1 MKTDR
6 RKALGLFS
14 GFVLSAAC
22 SGADKGLDN
31 DTFIV
36 DDEDTGD
43 DPQEP
48 SSSPTSEP
56 TTEPTS
62 EPSGEPEPELVL
74 ADEGPE
80 LPDRFPRSLLD
91 GDSTPSEFTLSVL
104 SGTLP
109 SDVSGYLY
117 VAYPTPYD
125 DDSAV
130 VLGEGMILRLDLA
143 SHSLKTNIL
152 KPPCYYVDQ
161 ATQGEDYSFY
171 NAGLARVSFT
181 LGARSLLNTAFL
193 PMENRL
199 LVTSDASRPWSIDA
213 EDLTLNSPIGRL
225 EEWYNGLP
233 DVLTTFV
240 DWPLPLTMSTAH
252 PAYDSSTGEL
262 FTVNWGVN
270 VGSVF
275 DVGGLGFIHLL
286 VWDGG
291 EMRRFRLKTDWL
303 HLDNV
308 RIIQSVHQI
317 AVTSDHVI
325 IMDTA
330 FVSEMEDLIGGAGM
344 KKQKSE
350 SILWVVPR
358 SELVGD
364 DTTVQAK
371 KLTIPREAAHFLADY
386 DSSQGR
392 ITLHLGHQCAND
404 SSEFLAEGDLLYNGS
419 TCDPELHGM
428 ICATT
433 DTGVLGKYIIDADS
447 MTILES
453 QLIQDERLMGGP
465 SLYTFDGHHAPEEF
479 DTIWWLSFGIS
490 PELRAQKTEAAYADY
505 PYRHIPLSDL
515 PTENVPPILCRVDV
529 KTMSI
534 EEDYS
539 FPNGRFV
546 SSPTFVPKTSGE
558 DGEGYIYCI
567 VVSDDDQTEGS
578 SGDEIWIFDAQ
589 NLSQGPLCRLG
600 HPSLNLPMTLHSL
613 YLESLPSGDSYS
625 VSIYDDYNTQIAN
638 LDSEI
643 ITVFEN
649 EVFTRFV

>member
-14 GFVLSAAC
+14 GFILSTAC
-22 SGADKGLDN
+22 TGADKDMGN

-36 DDEDTGD
+36 DDEDTGEN
-43 DPQEP
+43 PQEP

-56 TTEPTS
+56 GSDPTS
-62 EPSGEPEPELVL
+62 EPSTDPDPELVL

-80 LPDRFPRSLLD
+80 LSDRFPRSLLE
-91 GDSTPSEFTLSVL
+91 GDSTPAEYTLSVL

-109 SDVSGYLY
+109 SDVDGYLY

-130 VLGEGMILRLDLA
+130 VLGEGMLMRLDLS
-143 SHSLKTNIL
+143 SHTLKTNFL
-152 KPPCYYVDQ
+152 KPPCYYVDK
-161 ATQGEDYSFY
+161 ATQNEDYSFY

-199 LVTSDASRPWSIDA
+199 VVTSDAARPWSIDP
-213 EDLTLNSPIGRL
+213 EELTLKSPIGRL
-225 EEWYNGLP
+225 DEWYNALP
-233 DVLTTFV
+233 SVLTTFV
-240 DWPLPLTMSTAH
+240 DWPMPLTMTTAH
-252 PAYDSSTGEL
+252 PAYDTSTGEM
-262 FTVNWGVN
+262 FTVNWGV
-270 VGSVF
+270 
-275 DVGGLGFIHLL
+275 DVAGLGFIHIL

-291 EMRRFRLKTDWL
+291 NMRRFRLKNDWWV
-303 HLDNV
+303 NV
-308 RIIQSVHQI
+308 RITQSVHQI

-330 FVSEMEDLIGGAGM
+330 FVSELEDLLGGTGM
-344 KKQKSE
+344 QTQKSE
-350 SILWVVPR
+350 SILWIVPR

-364 DTTVQAK
+364 DLAVQAK
-371 KLTIPREAAHFLADY
+371 RVSIPREAAHFLADY

-404 SSEFLAEGDLLYNGS
+404 SSEFLGEGDLLYDGT

-433 DTGVLGKYIIDADS
+433 DTGVLGRYIIDTNS
-447 MTILES
+447 MTVIGTKL
-453 QLIQDERLMGGP
+453 LQDERLMGGP
-465 SLYTFDGHHAPEEF
+465 SLYTFDGNHAPEAF

-490 PELRAQKTEAAYADY
+490 PELRAQKTEAAYANY
-505 PYRHIPLSDL
+505 PYRNTPLSDL
-515 PTENVPPILCRVDV
+515 PTENVPPIICRVDV
-529 KTMSI
+529 QNMSI
-534 EEDYS
+534 EDDYS

-546 SSPTFVPKTSGE
+546 STPTFIPKQNGG
-558 DGEGYIYCI
+558 DNEGYLYCI
-567 VVSDDDQTEGS
+567 VISDDDQTEGS

-589 NLSQGPLCRLG
+589 NLAQGPLCRLG
-600 HPSLNLPMTLHSL
+600 HPSLNLPMTLHST
-613 YLESLPSGDSYS
+613 YLESLPTGDTYS

-638 LDSEI
+638 LDPEI
-643 ITVFEN
+643 IAVFEN

>member
-14 GFVLSAAC
+14 GLILSTAC
-22 SGADKGLDN
+22 SGAGKGLDN
-31 DTFIV
+31 DTFVV
-36 DDEDTGD
+36 DDTGEE
-43 DPQEP
+43 PQEP
-48 SSSPTSEP
+48 SSSPTTEP
-56 TTEPTS
+56 TSDPTS
-62 EPSGEPEPELVL
+62 EPSIEPEPELVL

-80 LPDRFPRSLLD
+80 LPDRFPRSLLE
-91 GDSTPSEFTLSVL
+91 GDSNPAEFNLSVL

-109 SDVSGYLY
+109 ADVDGYLY

-130 VLGEGMILRLDLA
+130 VLGEGMIMRLALS
-143 SHSLKTNIL
+143 SHTLKTNLL

-161 ATQGEDYSFY
+161 ATQGEDYEFY

-193 PMENRL
+193 PMGNRL
-199 LVTSDASRPWSIDA
+199 LVTSDAARPWSIDP
-213 EDLTLNSPIGRL
+213 EELTLNSPIGRL

-240 DWPLPLTMSTAH
+240 DWPMPLTMSTAH
-252 PAYDSSTGEL
+252 PGYDPSSGEL

-286 VWDGG
+286 TWDGG
-291 EMRRFRLKTDWL
+291 DVRRFRLKTDWL

-308 RIIQSVHQI
+308 RITQSVHQI
-317 AVTSDHVI
+317 AVTSHHVI

-330 FVSEMEDLIGGAGM
+330 FVSELQDLLGGSGM
-344 KKQKSE
+344 QEQKSE
-350 SILWVVPR
+350 TVLWIVPR
-358 SELVGD
+358 AEMVGQ
-364 DTTVQAK
+364 DTTIQARK
-371 KLTIPREAAHFLADY
+371 VVIPREAAHFLADY

-404 SSEFLAEGDLLYNGS
+404 SSEFLAEGDLLYDGT

-433 DTGVLGKYIIDADS
+433 DTGVLGRYIIDTDT
-447 MTILES
+447 MNVVGS
-453 QLIQDERLMGGP
+453 QLLQDEKLMGGP
-465 SLYTFDGHHAPEEF
+465 SLYTFDGHHTPDELE
-479 DTIWWLSFGIS
+479 TIWWLSFGIS
-490 PELRAQKTEAAYADY
+490 PELRAQKTEAAYADH
-505 PYRHIPLSDL
+505 PYRHTPLSDL
-515 PTENVPPILCRVDV
+515 PTENVPPILCRVDAINM
-529 KTMSI
+529 TI
-534 EEDYS
+534 DDDYS

-546 SSPTFVPKTSGE
+546 SSPTFVPKTNGVAN
-558 DGEGYIYCI
+558 EGYIYCV

-578 SGDEIWIFDAQ
+578 SGDEIWVFDAQ
-589 NLSQGPLCRLG
+589 NLAQGPLCRLG
-600 HPSLNLPMTLHSL
+600 HPSLNLPMTLHSTFL
-613 YLESLPSGDSYS
+613 DSLPTGDTYS
-625 VSIYDDYNTQIAN
+625 VSIYDDYVSQIAN
-638 LDSEI
+638 MDAEI
-643 ITVFEN
+643 IEVFEN